1 MKGAFMKRIVGL
13 ILVLGISLSFAL
25 FPMRAFATP
34 PVESYYNTTASF
46 RMYRSQSITDEYALF
61 HFAITVTE
69 TPSPVNYKIA
79 IKNGDN
85 TLVLGEY
92 TTEKRIKS
100 NQTDTIL
107 YMYFGLHKYWDVYC
121 FSRTFYYEIP
131 MEFFEGDSGFFEILI
146 DDVPTDYN
154 IILDDI
160 AYEKRDGRIYFSFKD
175 GGWKNA
181 AIDSASYRYDTLL
194 NHPYLV

>member
-1 MKGAFMKRIVGL
+1 MKRIVGL

-79 IKNGDN
+79 IKK
-85 TLVLGEY
+85 L
-92 TTEKRIKS
+92 
-100 NQTDTIL
+100 
-107 YMYFGLHKYWDVYC
+107 C
-121 FSRTFYYEIP
+121 
-131 MEFFEGDSGFFEILI
+131 
-146 DDVPTDYN
+146 
-154 IILDDI
+154 
-160 AYEKRDGRIYFSFKD
+160 
-175 GGWKNA
+175 
-181 AIDSASYRYDTLL
+181 
-194 NHPYLV
+194 